1 MINVKINRIL
11 KKNLPKKT
19 DVFEIYFTEN
29 NGLYVSDNNG
39 NVKEVLDLSYTVE
52 DVNYVI
58 DSLNK

>member
-29 NGLYVSDNNG
+29 YGLYVSDNNG
-39 NVKEVLDLSYTVE
+39 NVKEVLD
-52 DVNYVI
+52 
-58 DSLNK
+58 